1 MKESVKLTFKGMP
14 QEKRRKL
21 LKALE
26 TIGLTEI
33 SSQHD
38 HVTDK
43 HIYEMHLDGDVD
55 ITEPIVVDL
64 DDEPYFRAEAGVGC

>member
-21 LKALE
+21 LKALQ

-43 HIYEMHLDGDVD
+43 HIYEMHLDGDL
-55 ITEPIVVDL
+55 TEMVAFEVI
-64 DDEPYFRAEAGVGC
+64 DEPYFRVEAGVGC

>member
-1 MKESVKLTFKGMP
+1 MKESVRLTFKGMP

-21 LKALE
+21 LKVLQ

-43 HIYEMHLDGDVD
+43 HIYEMHLDSKL
-55 ITEPIVVDL
+55 TETTTINL
-64 DDEPYFRAEAGVGC
+64 DEEPFRVEAGIGC